1 MFFLIKQQISCQL
14 VNIALIWVFVMMR
27 MVANKE
33 AMTKCHSLPM
43 RFGAFILLMNMLLIC
58 YTFSL

>member
-14 VNIALIWVFVMMR
+14 VTIALIWVFVMMR

-43 RFGAFILLMNMLLIC
+43 RFGAFIV
-58 YTFSL
+58 

>member
-1 MFFLIKQQISCQL
+1 M
-14 VNIALIWVFVMMR
+14 VR

-43 RFGAFILLMNMLLIC
+43 RFGAFIVKMNMLLTC
-58 YTFSL
+58 YTSSP

>member
-1 MFFLIKQQISCQL
+1 MFFLNKQQISCQL
-14 VNIALIWVFVMMR
+14 VNIALIWAFVMVR

-43 RFGAFILLMNMLLIC
+43 RFGAFIV
-58 YTFSL
+58 